1 MASSRLDHK
10 RGRFN
15 ADFETDKILGAMA
28 GWQSVDG
35 DWADYYR
42 FDSAKSLMDDV
53 YDEPTG
59 NGLVYAPP
67 VRLQCM
73 HIEHVEGANEDSE
86 NGFYYNDDAA
96 LILAFDKMLQAGMD
110 YADIMTGN
118 YLKDRVVYDRK
129 VFRVRQISVRGQM
142 QRRDIVVA
150 ISTTQVK
157 PDEMVWD
164 AQFAE
169 WAPDGAYTTNGP
181 PLTIGGGTQ

>member
-1 MASSRLDHK
+1 MSRLDYK

-15 ADFETDKILGAMA
+15 PDYETDKILGAMA
-28 GWQSVDG
+28 GWQAVDG

-42 FDSAKSLMDDV
+42 FDPVNSQIDDV

-59 NGLVYAPP
+59 NGLTYLKP
-67 VRLQCM
+67 VRIQAM
-73 HIEHVEGANEDSE
+73 HVEHVEGANEDSE

-96 LILAFDKMLQAGMD
+96 LIVAFDRVLQAGMD

-118 YLKDRVVYDRK
+118 YLKDRLVYDRK
-129 VFRVRQISVRGQM
+129 VFRVRQISIRGQM

-157 PDEMVWD
+157 PDELVWD
-164 AQFAE
+164 VQFSN
-169 WAPDGAYTTNGP
+169 WAPGGAFTTNGS
-181 PLTIGGGTQ
+181 PLSYGGGTQ

>member
-1 MASSRLDHK
+1 MSRMDYK

-15 ADFETDKILGAMA
+15 PDYETDKILGALD
-28 GWQSVDG
+28 GFQVVDG

-42 FDSAKSLMDDV
+42 FDPTLSQMDTV

-59 NGLVYAPP
+59 NGLVFAPA
-67 VRLQCM
+67 VRIQAI
-73 HIEHVEGANEDSE
+73 HVEHVEGANEDSE

-96 LILAFDKMLQAGMD
+96 LIVAFDKVLQAGMD

-142 QRRDIVVA
+142 QKRDIIVA

-157 PDEMVWD
+157 PDELVWD

-169 WAPDGAYTTNGP
+169 WAPGGAYTTNGP
-181 PLTIGGGTQ
+181 PLSVGGGTQ

>member
-1 MASSRLDHK
+1 VGRLDYK

-15 ADFETDKILGAMA
+15 PDYETDKILSALA

-42 FDSAKSLMDDV
+42 FDPVHSEIDEV

-59 NGLVYAPP
+59 NGLAYFPP
-67 VRLQCM
+67 VRVEAT
-73 HIEHVEGANEDSE
+73 HVEHVEGANEDSE

-96 LILAFDKMLQAGMD
+96 LIVAFDKVMQAGMD

-118 YLKDRVVYDRK
+118 YLKDRIVYDRK
-129 VFRVRQISVRGQM
+129 VFRVRQISIRGQM
-142 QRRDIVVA
+142 QRRDIIVA
-150 ISTTQVK
+150 ISATQVK

-164 AQFAE
+164 VQFAD

-181 PLTIGGGTQ
+181 PNTFGGGTQ

>member
-1 MASSRLDHK
+1 MDYK

-15 ADFETDKILGAMA
+15 PDYETDKILGALA
-28 GWQSVDG
+28 GWQTVDG

-42 FDSAKSLMDDV
+42 FDSVNSQMDDV

-59 NGLVYAPP
+59 RGLAYLQP
-67 VRLQCM
+67 VRMQAL
-73 HIEHVEGANEDSE
+73 HVEHVEGANEDSE

-96 LILAFDKMLQAGMD
+96 LIVAFDKVLQAGME

-118 YLKDRVVYDRK
+118 YLKDRLVYDRK
-129 VFRVRQISVRGQM
+129 IFRVRQISIRGQM
-142 QRRDIVVA
+142 QRRDIIVA

-157 PDEMVWD
+157 PDELVWD
-164 AQFAE
+164 AQFAQ

-181 PLTIGGGTQ
+181 AFTIGGGTQ